1 MASAAAGSNADVMQ
15 SLYAAIDAARSD
27 LAQKEEQVS
36 SLTRQL
42 QTAAYHSNRERD
54 AAAAAEARRLNLAEV
69 VQQLDEETQVS
80 TQVAHQSHDFN
91 ET

>member
-54 AAAAAEARRLNLAEV
+54 AAAAEARRLNLAEV

-91 ET
+91 EM